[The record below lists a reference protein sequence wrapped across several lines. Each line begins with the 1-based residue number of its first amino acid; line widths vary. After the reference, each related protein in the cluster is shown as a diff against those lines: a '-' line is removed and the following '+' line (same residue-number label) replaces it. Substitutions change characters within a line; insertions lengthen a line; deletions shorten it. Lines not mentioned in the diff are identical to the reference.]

1 MSVRNSS
8 SVGGRQTGD
17 RATVTDT
24 ATATG
29 RDERREVGRGNRAG
43 AGIETDMQVVTGLAP
58 SAEVGTETV
67 TEVLTCCR
75 ASASVWPSC

>member
-8 SVGGRQTGD
+8 SVRGRQTGD

-29 RDERREVGRGNRAG
+29 RDKQREVGGGNRAG
-43 AGIETDMQVVTGLAP
+43 AGIKTDMQVVTGLAP
-58 SAEVGTETV
+58 SAEVGTKTV

-75 ASASVWPSC
+75 ASASV

>member
-1 MSVRNSS
+1 MLARNSS

-17 RATVTDT
+17 RAIVTDT

-29 RDERREVGRGNRAG
+29 GDKRREVGRDNRAG
-43 AGIETDMQVVTGLAP
+43 AGIKTDMQVVTGPAP
-58 SAEVGTETV
+58 SADVGTKTV

-75 ASASVWPSC
+75 ALASV